1 MIQFKWPYLVAALL
15 LAIGGYYMYQ
25 KYKVAPKLSFSGLP
39 LRNLNNEV
47 VSLDAYKGK
56 KVLLCFGA
64 SWCGNCRV
72 ELKDLLEVY
81 KEQLPDVEILVISDE
96 KLETIRMFKDSK
108 SYPFTFL
115 QLQGTFSNIGIHSIP
130 TSYILNKAQEV
141 KKETVGYLNWTDPST
156 AKHLYMLMGD

>member
-1 MIQFKWPYLVAALL
+1 MIQFKWTYLLAALL
-15 LAIGGYYMYQ
+15 LAMGGFYMYQ
-25 KYKVAPKLSFSGLP
+25 KYRVAPQLSFSTLP
-39 LRNLNNEV
+39 LRDLQGKEV
-47 VSLDAYKGK
+47 RMEDYKGK

-72 ELKDLLEVY
+72 ELKDLMAVY

-96 KLETIRMFKDSK
+96 KLETIRMFKESK

-115 QLQGTFSNIGIHSIP
+115 QLQGPFSSIGINSIP
-130 TSYILNKAQEV
+130 TSYILNKEQEV

-156 AKHLYMLMGD
+156 AKHLYMLMED